1 MTAQPGVLPGPVPV
15 TVLTGFLGSGKTT
28 LLNRLLRDPALR
40 DTVVIVNEFGAVGL
54 DHLLVESSGEGIVEL
69 SDGCICC
76 TVRGDLVDTL
86 ADLVDRVQTGR
97 LGAIRRVVIETTGLA
112 DPTPIL
118 ASLMGHPVLVQH
130 FALDGVVTLV
140 DALSGAASLAER
152 PEARRQVA
160 CADRLVLTKTDLE
173 PETAALRHSLRHLNA
188 RAPLVAVGDAGPGEL
203 FGCGLVDP
211 ATRRA
216 DVARWLGEETGIRN
230 ADACHDPH
238 CGHDHSHGD
247 HGSAHGAIRS
257 LSLTHDVPMT
267 EADAEGFLDLV
278 LTRFGAG
285 LLRLKAVVWTVEM
298 PGRPLVLHGVR
309 TYLHPSVR
317 LVTWPDGEAPRTAFV
332 LIGEG
337 LDERVIRDLFA
348 AFARAPRI
356 DAPDRAAL
364 VDNPLSLSSRGF

>member
-1 MTAQPGVLPGPVPV
+1 MRREAAGIAGPVPV

-69 SDGCICC
+69 ADGCICC

-86 ADLVDRVQTGR
+86 ADLVDRVQTAR
-97 LGAIRRVVIETTGLA
+97 LAPMRRVVIETTGLA

-130 FALDGVVTLV
+130 FALDGVVTLI
-140 DALSGAASLAER
+140 DAQSGTESLAER
-152 PEARRQVA
+152 PEVRRQVA
-160 CADRLVLTKTDLE
+160 SADRLVLTKTDLA
-173 PETAALRHSLRHLNA
+173 PDTAALVHSLRHLNA
-188 RAPLVAVGDAGPGEL
+188 RAPLVAVADVGPAEL

-216 DVARWLGEETGIRN
+216 DIGRWLGEEAGE
-230 ADACHDPH
+230 DHGVCDDPH
-238 CGHDHSHGD
+238 CGHDHA
-247 HGSAHGAIRS
+247 HGSHHGVHAGIRS
-257 LSLTHDVPMT
+257 LSLTHDAPMT
-267 EADAEGFLDLV
+267 RSDAEGFLDL
-278 LTRFGAG
+278 LLMRFGAG
-285 LLRLKAVVWTVEM
+285 LLRLKAVVWTQEE

-309 TYLHPSVR
+309 TYLHPPVH
-317 LVTWPDGEAPRTAFV
+317 LPAWPPGETPRTAFV

-337 LDERVIRDLFA
+337 LDERVARDLFA

>member
-1 MTAQPGVLPGPVPV
+1 MSAGAAGPVAPVPV

-54 DHLLVESSGEGIVEL
+54 DHLLVERSSEGIVEL

-97 LGAIRRVVIETTGLA
+97 LAPMRRVVIETTGLA

-140 DALSGAASLAER
+140 DAQSGAVSLAER
-152 PEARRQVA
+152 HEARRQVA
-160 CADRLVLTKTDLE
+160 CADRLVLTKTDLA
-173 PETAALRHSLRHLNA
+173 PETGALVHAIRHLNA
-188 RAPLVAVGDAGPGEL
+188 RAPLVAVAEAGPGDL
-203 FGCGLVDP
+203 FGCGLMDP

-216 DVARWLGEETGIRN
+216 DIRRWLGEVDHAE
-230 ADACHDPH
+230 DACADPH
-238 CGHDHSHGD
+238 CGHDHSHAHRHD
-247 HGSAHGAIRS
+247 AHGAIRS
-257 LSLTHDVPMT
+257 LSLTHDAPMSR
-267 EADAEGFLDLV
+267 ADAEGFLDLLV
-278 LTRFGAG
+278 LRFGAG
-285 LLRLKAVVWTVEM
+285 LLRLKAVVWTAEDA
-298 PGRPLVLHGVR
+298 GRPLVLHGVR
-309 TYLHPSVR
+309 TYLHPPVR
-317 LVTWPDGEAPRTAFV
+317 LSDWPAGEAPRTAFV

-337 LDERVIRDLFA
+337 LDERVARDLLA
-348 AFARAPRI
+348 AFAHAPRI

-364 VDNPLSLSSRGF
+364 LDNPLSLSSRGF